1 MPDFSTGVLVSEN
14 MTAVQEALWKTTG
27 QLASDPA
34 CEDKMT
40 RLLTPL
46 FTAVM
51 SRRFC
56 SFTHI
61 SGLSW
66 LDECDPNRANFNF
79 RHVALIYQVYMEDLT
94 IVDEDESNRLRRIKL
109 VTKLLARIVRKS
121 LSLYKVCHAQP
132 PCV

>member
-1 MPDFSTGVLVSEN
+1 MDV
-14 MTAVQEALWKTTG
+14 
-27 QLASDPA
+27 
-34 CEDKMT
+34 
-40 RLLTPL
+40 RLLVALSSAHPNWFSCLCRPL

-66 LDECDPNRANFNF
+66 LDECDPNRTSFNF